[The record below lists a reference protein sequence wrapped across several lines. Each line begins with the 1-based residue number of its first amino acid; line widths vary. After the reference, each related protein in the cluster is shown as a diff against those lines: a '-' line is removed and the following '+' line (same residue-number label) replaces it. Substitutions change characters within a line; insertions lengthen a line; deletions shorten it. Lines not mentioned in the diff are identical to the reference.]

1 MEAAT
6 APSAFGLRGGE
17 RRLGDRLFSGAAI
30 ASGIAI
36 LTVLAGV
43 AIFLLIQAVPALSAS
58 TDGLAEGKGLVEY
71 IAPLAFGTVL
81 AATLAVIIA
90 VPLAVAVALFIS
102 HIAPRAL
109 AQPLGYIVDL
119 LAAIPSIV
127 YGLWGDLRPRTRRR
141 RGDEVASR
149 TTSGSCPSSR
159 PGLGDRPDD
168 VRRRHRPRGDDP
180 PDHLRRRP
188 RVFSQAP
195 RRQQEGALALGATRW
210 EMIKMT
216 VLPFGRSAVISG
228 SMLGPAAPPRRD
240 DGRGHHPLGLGR
252 HHLQP
257 DRLRQPADDRLQH
270 REQVPRVVGDRGQ
283 RADPLRPRALRDHP
297 PWSTW
302 ARDRSS
308 PAPSATRRKG
318 RRGPDVRHHRTSR
331 VRLPRRLRGASRD
344 RPRPSPTGSPTR
356 SPALRWRSPS

>member
-6 APSAFGLRGGE
+6 GPSVWGLRGGE

-58 TDGLAEGKGLVEY
+58 TDELAEGKGLVEY

-127 YGLWGDLRPRTRRR
+127 YGLWGIFVLGPAAVGVMKWLEDNLGFLPFFQGPASVTGRTMFVV
-141 RGDEVASR
+141 GIVLAVMILPIISAVAR
-149 TTSGSCPSSR
+149 E
-159 PGLGDRPDD
+159 
-168 VRRRHRPRGDDP
+168 
-180 PDHLRRRP
+180 
-188 RVFSQAP
+188 VFSQAP

-228 SMLGPAAPPRRD
+228 SMLG
-240 DGRGHHPLGLGR
+240 LGR
-252 HHLQP
+252 ALGETM
-257 DRLRQPADDRLQH
+257 A
-270 REQVPRVVGDRGQ
+270 VVIILSGSGGITFNLIGSGNPPTIASNIASKFPESSGIEVNELILSGLVLFAITLLVNMGARSIISRSERHAAEGKK
-283 RADPLRPRALRDHP
+283 RA
-297 PWSTW
+297 
-302 ARDRSS
+302 
-308 PAPSATRRKG
+308 
-318 RRGPDVRHHRTSR
+318 
-331 VRLPRRLRGASRD
+331 
-344 RPRPSPTGSPTR
+344 
-356 SPALRWRSPS
+356 